1 MNLFFGIGK
10 ILADVNY
17 GFLIDSKL
25 FSAASTSV
33 EVSRYYN
40 ADDSTTIRIKGYN
53 HIADKMY
60 QNLNKNSN
68 IFLKGRL
75 LNDGFIEVLDFKI
88 LKM

>member
-10 ILADVNY
+10 ILTDINY

-25 FSAASTSV
+25 FSAASALI
-33 EVSRYYN
+33 EVCRYYN
-40 ADDSTTIRIKGYN
+40 SSNTTNVKIKGYN
-53 HIADKMY
+53 YIADRMY
-60 QNLNKNSN
+60 QDLNKNSK

-75 LNDGFIEVLDFKI
+75 LNDGFIEVLDFKV